1 MSVQQWDSLGAG
13 TSMRGVKVKEEGEEG
28 VNMIKVLHTHV

>member
-1 MSVQQWDSLGAG
+1 VQG
-13 TSMRGVKVKEEGEEG
+13 RKFKEEGKGG